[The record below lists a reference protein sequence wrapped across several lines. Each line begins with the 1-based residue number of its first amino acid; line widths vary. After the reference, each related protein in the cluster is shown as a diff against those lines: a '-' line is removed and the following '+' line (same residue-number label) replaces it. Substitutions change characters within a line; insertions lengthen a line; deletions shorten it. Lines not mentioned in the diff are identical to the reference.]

1 MSYWPWPGTTTIL
14 EVKCTTS
21 TILST
26 WAPRSIAMLSLLV
39 TLGSNSMKKLF
50 NLPSGHRLI
59 IIHSDGGNTFG
70 KRGPELIL
78 RVTEV
83 LSLVILLGWA
93 KHDSICIGN
102 SDVHQDMVSND

>member
-50 NLPSGHRLI
+50 NLSSGHRLI
-59 IIHSDGGNTFG
+59 IIHSDGGNAFG
-70 KRGPELIL
+70 KRGPESD
-78 RVTEV
+78 RSP
-83 LSLVILLGWA
+83 LSRDLAGLGETRF
-93 KHDSICIGN
+93 
-102 SDVHQDMVSND
+102 DMHRKFRCPSGYGLQ